1 MLAALLGLIV
11 AALFSGA
18 ALYINVAEQPARL
31 QLDDRALLAEWTPAY
46 AAGTR
51 MQAPLA
57 GMGFL
62 LGTLAWWQTSL
73 ASFAFA
79 ALAMLANIPW
89 TLLVIMPVNRRL
101 SQTEPLDANAV
112 TRALVQQWAR
122 LHAVR
127 TLFGFVALAAFVI
140 GLRR

>member
-1 MLAALLGLIV
+1 MSCTASRTSVLPSSV
-11 AALFSGA
+11 FPVFRRSR
-18 ALYINVAEQPARL
+18 PRL
-31 QLDDRALLAEWTPAY
+31 KCE
-46 AAGTR
+46 
-51 MQAPLA
+51 
-57 GMGFL
+57 
-62 LGTLAWWQTSL
+62 L

-101 SQTEPLDANAV
+101 SQTEPLDANAE